1 MVELCCAGQG
11 ARVEVFC
18 QIRGHDRGRC
28 EGNGEGSAAE
38 GNGAVRGGISM
49 DFAIV
54 GQGIG
59 DIGRIENRWNELFDS
74 LKNVENAVKE
84 IVRMLREVYEK
95 IERAVDEVMIEWE
108 RRRKTRRYMAL
119 KVLSVYTETDMLD
132 IRRLLRRIY
141 RARSCC

>member
-1 MVELCCAGQG
+1 
-11 ARVEVFC
+11 
-18 QIRGHDRGRC
+18 
-28 EGNGEGSAAE
+28 
-38 GNGAVRGGISM
+38 M

-59 DIGRIENRWNELFDS
+59 DIGRVENRWNELFDS

-141 RARSCC
+141 RARSYC

>member
-1 MVELCCAGQG
+1 
-11 ARVEVFC
+11 
-18 QIRGHDRGRC
+18 
-28 EGNGEGSAAE
+28 
-38 GNGAVRGGISM
+38 M

-95 IERAVDEVMIEWE
+95 TERAVDEIIIEWE

>member
-1 MVELCCAGQG
+1 
-11 ARVEVFC
+11 
-18 QIRGHDRGRC
+18 
-28 EGNGEGSAAE
+28 
-38 GNGAVRGGISM
+38 M

-59 DIGRIENRWNELFDS
+59 DIGRVENRWNELFDS

-95 IERAVDEVMIEWE
+95 IGRAVYEVMIEWE

-132 IRRLLRRIY
+132 IRRLIRRIY

>member
-1 MVELCCAGQG
+1 
-11 ARVEVFC
+11 
-18 QIRGHDRGRC
+18 
-28 EGNGEGSAAE
+28 
-38 GNGAVRGGISM
+38 M

>member
-1 MVELCCAGQG
+1 
-11 ARVEVFC
+11 
-18 QIRGHDRGRC
+18 
-28 EGNGEGSAAE
+28 
-38 GNGAVRGGISM
+38 M

-59 DIGRIENRWNELFDS
+59 DIGRVENRWNELFNS

-95 IERAVDEVMIEWE
+95 IKRAVDEVMIEWE

-132 IRRLLRRIY
+132 IRRLFRRIY

>member
-1 MVELCCAGQG
+1 
-11 ARVEVFC
+11 
-18 QIRGHDRGRC
+18 
-28 EGNGEGSAAE
+28 
-38 GNGAVRGGISM
+38 M

-59 DIGRIENRWNELFDS
+59 DIGRVENRWNELFDS
-74 LKNVENAVKE
+74 LKNVENSVKE

-141 RARSCC
+141 RARS

>member
-1 MVELCCAGQG
+1 
-11 ARVEVFC
+11 
-18 QIRGHDRGRC
+18 
-28 EGNGEGSAAE
+28 
-38 GNGAVRGGISM
+38 M

-59 DIGRIENRWNELFDS
+59 DIVRVENSWNELFDS

>member
-1 MVELCCAGQG
+1 
-11 ARVEVFC
+11 
-18 QIRGHDRGRC
+18 
-28 EGNGEGSAAE
+28 
-38 GNGAVRGGISM
+38 M

-59 DIGRIENRWNELFDS
+59 DIGRVENRWNELFDS

-108 RRRKTRRYMAL
+108 RRRKTRRL
-119 KVLSVYTETDMLD
+119 WH
-132 IRRLLRRIY
+132 
-141 RARSCC
+141 

>member
-1 MVELCCAGQG
+1 
-11 ARVEVFC
+11 
-18 QIRGHDRGRC
+18 
-28 EGNGEGSAAE
+28 
-38 GNGAVRGGISM
+38 M

-59 DIGRIENRWNELFDS
+59 DIGRVENRWNELFDS
-74 LKNVENAVKE
+74 LKNVENSVKE

>member
-1 MVELCCAGQG
+1 
-11 ARVEVFC
+11 
-18 QIRGHDRGRC
+18 
-28 EGNGEGSAAE
+28 
-38 GNGAVRGGISM
+38 M

-59 DIGRIENRWNELFDS
+59 DIGRVENRWNELFDS

-95 IERAVDEVMIEWE
+95 IGRAVYEVMIEWE

-132 IRRLLRRIY
+132 IRRLFRRIY

>member
-1 MVELCCAGQG
+1 
-11 ARVEVFC
+11 
-18 QIRGHDRGRC
+18 
-28 EGNGEGSAAE
+28 
-38 GNGAVRGGISM
+38 M

-54 GQGIG
+54 GQGRE
-59 DIGRIENRWNELFDS
+59 DIERVENLMNELIDFS
-74 LKNVENAVKE
+74 KNIANALKE

>member
-1 MVELCCAGQG
+1 
-11 ARVEVFC
+11 
-18 QIRGHDRGRC
+18 
-28 EGNGEGSAAE
+28 
-38 GNGAVRGGISM
+38 M

-54 GQGIG
+54 GHGIG
-59 DIGRIENRWNELFDS
+59 DIGRVENRWNELFDS

-119 KVLSVYTETDMLD
+119 KVLSVYTETEMLD

>member
-1 MVELCCAGQG
+1 
-11 ARVEVFC
+11 
-18 QIRGHDRGRC
+18 
-28 EGNGEGSAAE
+28 
-38 GNGAVRGGISM
+38 M

-59 DIGRIENRWNELFDS
+59 DIGRVENRWNELFDS
-74 LKNVENAVKE
+74 LKNVETAVKE

>member
-1 MVELCCAGQG
+1 
-11 ARVEVFC
+11 
-18 QIRGHDRGRC
+18 
-28 EGNGEGSAAE
+28 
-38 GNGAVRGGISM
+38 M

-59 DIGRIENRWNELFDS
+59 DIERIENRWNELIDS

-119 KVLSVYTETDMLD
+119 KVLSVYTETEMLD

>member
-1 MVELCCAGQG
+1 
-11 ARVEVFC
+11 
-18 QIRGHDRGRC
+18 
-28 EGNGEGSAAE
+28 
-38 GNGAVRGGISM
+38 M

-59 DIGRIENRWNELFDS
+59 DIGRVENRWNELFNS
-74 LKNVENAVKE
+74 LKNVENAVNE

>member
-1 MVELCCAGQG
+1 
-11 ARVEVFC
+11 
-18 QIRGHDRGRC
+18 
-28 EGNGEGSAAE
+28 
-38 GNGAVRGGISM
+38 M

-59 DIGRIENRWNELFDS
+59 DIGRVENRWNELFDS
-74 LKNVENAVKE
+74 LKNVEKAVKE

>member
-1 MVELCCAGQG
+1 
-11 ARVEVFC
+11 
-18 QIRGHDRGRC
+18 
-28 EGNGEGSAAE
+28 
-38 GNGAVRGGISM
+38 M

-59 DIGRIENRWNELFDS
+59 DIGRVENRWNELFDS

-95 IERAVDEVMIEWE
+95 IEREVDEVMIEWE

-132 IRRLLRRIY
+132 IRRLIRRIY

>member
-1 MVELCCAGQG
+1 
-11 ARVEVFC
+11 
-18 QIRGHDRGRC
+18 
-28 EGNGEGSAAE
+28 
-38 GNGAVRGGISM
+38 M

-59 DIGRIENRWNELFDS
+59 DIGRVENRWNELFDS
-74 LKNVENAVKE
+74 LKNVEKAGKE

>member
-1 MVELCCAGQG
+1 
-11 ARVEVFC
+11 
-18 QIRGHDRGRC
+18 
-28 EGNGEGSAAE
+28 
-38 GNGAVRGGISM
+38 M

-59 DIGRIENRWNELFDS
+59 DIGRVENRWNELFDS

>member
-1 MVELCCAGQG
+1 
-11 ARVEVFC
+11 
-18 QIRGHDRGRC
+18 
-28 EGNGEGSAAE
+28 
-38 GNGAVRGGISM
+38 M

-59 DIGRIENRWNELFDS
+59 DIGRIENRWNELFNS

-108 RRRKTRRYMAL
+108 RRQKTRRYMAL

-132 IRRLLRRIY
+132 IRRL
-141 RARSCC
+141 

>member
-1 MVELCCAGQG
+1 
-11 ARVEVFC
+11 
-18 QIRGHDRGRC
+18 
-28 EGNGEGSAAE
+28 
-38 GNGAVRGGISM
+38 M

-59 DIGRIENRWNELFDS
+59 DIGRVENRWNELFDS
-74 LKNVENAVKE
+74 LKNVENSVKE

-132 IRRLLRRIY
+132 IRRLLRRIC

>member
-1 MVELCCAGQG
+1 
-11 ARVEVFC
+11 
-18 QIRGHDRGRC
+18 
-28 EGNGEGSAAE
+28 
-38 GNGAVRGGISM
+38 M

-59 DIGRIENRWNELFDS
+59 DIEHVENRLNELIDS

-84 IVRMLREVYEK
+84 IVRMLREVCEK
-95 IERAVDEVMIEWE
+95 IERTVDEVMIERE
-108 RRRKTRRYMAL
+108 KRRKTRRDMTL
-119 KVLSVYTETDMLD
+119 KVLSVYTETEMLD

>member
-1 MVELCCAGQG
+1 
-11 ARVEVFC
+11 
-18 QIRGHDRGRC
+18 
-28 EGNGEGSAAE
+28 
-38 GNGAVRGGISM
+38 M

-59 DIGRIENRWNELFDS
+59 DIGRVENRWNELFDS

-84 IVRMLREVYEK
+84 IVRMLWEVYEK
-95 IERAVDEVMIEWE
+95 IGRAVDEVMIEWE

-119 KVLSVYTETDMLD
+119 KVLSVYTETEMLD
-132 IRRLLRRIY
+132 IRRLIRRIY

>member
-1 MVELCCAGQG
+1 MNL
-11 ARVEVFC
+11 
-18 QIRGHDRGRC
+18 
-28 EGNGEGSAAE
+28 
-38 GNGAVRGGISM
+38 
-49 DFAIV
+49 AIV

-59 DIGRIENRWNELFDS
+59 DIERVENRWNELINS

-95 IERAVDEVMIEWE
+95 IERTVDEVMIERE
-108 RRRKTRRYMAL
+108 KRRKTRRYMTL

>member
-1 MVELCCAGQG
+1 
-11 ARVEVFC
+11 
-18 QIRGHDRGRC
+18 
-28 EGNGEGSAAE
+28 
-38 GNGAVRGGISM
+38 M

-95 IERAVDEVMIEWE
+95 IERAVDEIIIEWE

>member
-1 MVELCCAGQG
+1 
-11 ARVEVFC
+11 
-18 QIRGHDRGRC
+18 
-28 EGNGEGSAAE
+28 
-38 GNGAVRGGISM
+38 M

-59 DIGRIENRWNELFDS
+59 DIGRVENRWNELFDS

-95 IERAVDEVMIEWE
+95 IERAVDEVMIVWE

>member
-1 MVELCCAGQG
+1 
-11 ARVEVFC
+11 
-18 QIRGHDRGRC
+18 
-28 EGNGEGSAAE
+28 
-38 GNGAVRGGISM
+38 M

-59 DIGRIENRWNELFDS
+59 DIGRVENRWNELFDS

-108 RRRKTRRYMAL
+108 RQRKTRRYMAL

-132 IRRLLRRIY
+132 IRRLIRRIY

>member
-1 MVELCCAGQG
+1 
-11 ARVEVFC
+11 
-18 QIRGHDRGRC
+18 
-28 EGNGEGSAAE
+28 
-38 GNGAVRGGISM
+38 M

-59 DIGRIENRWNELFDS
+59 DIGRVENRWNELFNS

-132 IRRLLRRIY
+132 IRRLLRRGNEYI
-141 RARSCC
+141 C

>member
-1 MVELCCAGQG
+1 
-11 ARVEVFC
+11 
-18 QIRGHDRGRC
+18 
-28 EGNGEGSAAE
+28 
-38 GNGAVRGGISM
+38 M

-59 DIGRIENRWNELFDS
+59 DIGRVENRWNELFDS

-119 KVLSVYTETDMLD
+119 KVLSVYTKTDMLD